1 MKTKNKE
8 CSIRISNS
16 LVESNFPSPPSV
28 DSYRI
33 LQLTMSAICEN
44 LYYAK
49 LKLWDEFYLQ
59 LSENERLPYLNKRK
73 KENIK
78 SKKFNEWISSNEDK
92 KNTLISQLT
101 TSIEREDLEKLF
113 PSFKKA
119 GDKHKRI
126 DNAVNAILKNNFI
139 ETRKDKGNFKKQV
152 LIENIEYINYN
163 KIQTT
168 IIAKM
173 IDKFNPNSKFT
184 RYLINHTAGLSS
196 YQQIRICEL
205 CYQYITTGS
214 RKMEIQELKK
224 FIGIGKNKTTSDL
237 IRELKSSKKQIN
249 QKTNLEIEFITIK
262 TSRKI
267 THIKFNFCRTDQHP
281 LDEINNK
288 KNDLKA
294 QLIDLGFTKERHKSL
309 IKIPVEVLIPAINA
323 TKKAIKEERIHKT
336 IESCFFFQLGLLKDK
351 NGKGFTGSELVS
363 MFKNNA
369 GVKRYALWSEFY
381 AQLSEEKKAAYSPTS
396 REKNKTVK
404 EALDNDFTSKFNKW
418 IYETKIKQ

>member
-1 MKTKNKE
+1 LVALIAGIKT
-8 CSIRISNS
+8 STGIFISD
-16 LVESNFPSPPSV
+16 L
-28 DSYRI
+28 
-33 LQLTMSAICEN
+33 C
-44 LYYAK
+44 
-49 LKLWDEFYLQ
+49 
-59 LSENERLPYLNKRK
+59 LSFVNP
-73 KENIK
+73 K
-78 SKKFNEWISSNEDK
+78 STSWAFKSFFLLLISS
-92 KNTLISQLT
+92 SGCW
-101 TSIEREDLEKLF
+101 S
-113 PSFKKA
+113 
-119 GDKHKRI
+119 
-126 DNAVNAILKNNFI
+126 V
-139 ETRKDKGNFKKQV
+139 
-152 LIENIEYINYN
+152 
-163 KIQTT
+163 
-168 IIAKM
+168 
-173 IDKFNPNSKFT
+173 
-184 RYLINHTAGLSS
+184 TAGLSS

-336 IESCFFFQLGLLKDK
+336 IESCFF
-351 NGKGFTGSELVS
+351 
-363 MFKNNA
+363 
-369 GVKRYALWSEFY
+369 VKFI
-381 AQLSEEKKAAYSPTS
+381 
-396 REKNKTVK
+396 
-404 EALDNDFTSKFNKW
+404 SKVVV
-418 IYETKIKQ
+418 